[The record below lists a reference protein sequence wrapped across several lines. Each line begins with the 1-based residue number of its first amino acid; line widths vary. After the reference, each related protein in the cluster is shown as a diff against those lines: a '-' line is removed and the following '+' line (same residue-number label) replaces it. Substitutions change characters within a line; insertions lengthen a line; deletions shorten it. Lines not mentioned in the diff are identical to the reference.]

1 MTPQDEAAVEVEQ
14 EVLAHRFD
22 PLEPAAVK
30 PRSEP
35 FHCRSGMRRLDLDA
49 LADEDLQPTGRAMK
63 RISFRHA
70 RKPTI
75 ES

>member
-1 MTPQDEAAVEVEQ
+1 MAPQDEAAVEVEQ
-14 EVLAHRFD
+14 EVLAHRFHL
-22 PLEPAAVK
+22 LEPAAVE

-35 FHCRSGMRRLDLDA
+35 FHRRSRMRRLDLDA
-49 LADEDLQPTGRAMK
+49 LADEDLQPTGRTVE